1 MKKERNDM
9 LIDIAKQQLRKAG
22 WYEGRKIDLTK
33 YEKAYAEVGCKL
45 FPAARKFLEE
55 YGDLDIQD
63 KYISTATY
71 ENGDHFIVINR
82 SLIDVAYCCYPR
94 DLELEKMVDELFHQK
109 ILRVG
114 AIDHGN
120 IDIYISEDGR
130 FFVNWYNYGLWA
142 ENSDQLW
149 NEYYGEDYGW
159 ELWDDVKAGKGR
171 TMRKKQIEKYL

>member
-1 MKKERNDM
+1 M
-9 LIDIAKQQLRKAG
+9 LTDIAKQQLRKAG

-33 YEKAYAEVGCKL
+33 YEEAYAEVGCKL

-130 FFVNWYNYGLWA
+130 FFVNWYFDGLWA

-149 NEYYGEDYGW
+149 NEYYGEEYGRASW
-159 ELWDDVKAGKGR
+159 EDLKAGKGR
-171 TMRKKQIEKYL
+171 TMFKKEIEKYL